1 MRQWQRRKTR
11 DQSKEGKKAFQN
23 LQRQLRLIQD
33 ENDVDCLYLGIVD
46 APTLSMI
53 YLVDGAHEDACPPG
67 CFDEYSRTIKQLCDI
82 FYVPIEKMVDDD
94 YDIPEY
100 YEIDRYLPYSQYRLP
115 VEMRDSEH
123 IIIDADL
130 AGGARL
136 HRYTDA
142 GGNECSAIYQFREE
156 VWWHYRE
163 HEQRMIRDWN
173 MEHSND

>member
-1 MRQWQRRKTR
+1 MIFISTINDKIRILLANNGWTQ
-11 DQSKEGKKAFQN
+11 KKLA
-23 LQRQLRLIQD
+23 
-33 ENDVDCLYLGIVD
+33 DVLVISPDAVQKWVKGINT
-46 APTLSMI
+46 PTL
-53 YLVDGAHEDACPPG
+53 E
-67 CFDEYSRTIKQLCDI
+67 TIKQLCDL

-142 GGNECSAIYQFREE
+142 GGNECSVIYQFREE

-163 HEQRMIRDWN
+163 HEQRMIKDWN

>member
-1 MRQWQRRKTR
+1 MISISTIDVKIRTLLANNGWTQKKLADDLVISPDAVQKWI
-11 DQSKEGKKAFQN
+11 SGKN
-23 LQRQLRLIQD
+23 
-33 ENDVDCLYLGIVD
+33 N
-46 APTLSMI
+46 PTL
-53 YLVDGAHEDACPPG
+53 E
-67 CFDEYSRTIKQLCDI
+67 TIKRLCDI

-100 YEIDRYLPYSQYRLP
+100 YKIDRYLPYSQYRLP
-115 VEMRDSEH
+115 VKMRDSEH

>member
-1 MRQWQRRKTR
+1 MGSTYRF
-11 DQSKEGKKAFQN
+11 DLFPFQ
-23 LQRQLRLIQD
+23 
-33 ENDVDCLYLGIVD
+33 
-46 APTLSMI
+46 
-53 YLVDGAHEDACPPG
+53 
-67 CFDEYSRTIKQLCDI
+67 RTIETYL

-163 HEQRMIRDWN
+163 H
-173 MEHSND
+173 

>member
-53 YLVDGAHEDACPPG
+53 YLVDGAHEDACSPG

-82 FYVPIEKMVDDD
+82 FYVPIEKMVDDV

-100 YEIDRYLPYSQYRLP
+100 YEIDRYQ
-115 VEMRDSEH
+115 DGQG
-123 IIIDADL
+123 
-130 AGGARL
+130 AGIG
-136 HRYTDA
+136 DD
-142 GGNECSAIYQFREE
+142 GGTELITTFFVGR
-156 VWWHYRE
+156 W
-163 HEQRMIRDWN
+163 EQAVSVLFPTAAKPRR
-173 MEHSND
+173 

>member
-1 MRQWQRRKTR
+1 MISISTINVKIGTLLANNGWTQ
-11 DQSKEGKKAFQN
+11 KKLADDLVISPDAVQKW
-23 LQRQLRLIQD
+23 
-33 ENDVDCLYLGIVD
+33 VKGINT
-46 APTLSMI
+46 PTL
-53 YLVDGAHEDACPPG
+53 E
-67 CFDEYSRTIKQLCDI
+67 TIKQLCDI

-163 HEQRMIRDWN
+163 HEQRMIKDWN
-173 MEHSND
+173 MEHSNN

>member
-1 MRQWQRRKTR
+1 VISISTINVKIGTLLANNGWTQ
-11 DQSKEGKKAFQN
+11 KKLADDLVISPDAVQKW
-23 LQRQLRLIQD
+23 
-33 ENDVDCLYLGIVD
+33 VKGINT
-46 APTLSMI
+46 PTL
-53 YLVDGAHEDACPPG
+53 E
-67 CFDEYSRTIKQLCDI
+67 TIKQLCDI

>member
-1 MRQWQRRKTR
+1 VISISTIDVKNRTLLANNGWTQKKLADDLVISPDAVQKWI
-11 DQSKEGKKAFQN
+11 SGKN
-23 LQRQLRLIQD
+23 
-33 ENDVDCLYLGIVD
+33 N
-46 APTLSMI
+46 PTL
-53 YLVDGAHEDACPPG
+53 E
-67 CFDEYSRTIKQLCDI
+67 TIKRLFDI

-115 VEMRDSEH
+115 VKMRDSEH

-163 HEQRMIRDWN
+163 HEQRMIKDWN